1 MLGPRTLPVP
11 PAHPTFAPMQI
22 RAALKAVSSNPEF
35 RMLRLF
41 AGAGL
46 IVLAPLV
53 GLLPGP
59 GGVVVFAAGLG
70 LTLRNSIWAKRRYA
84 MFKKHLPKAGR
95 WADWGLRRKSA
106 KRRAEVAKLGKTPD
120 R

>member
-1 MLGPRTLPVP
+1 MLRLRILPAP
-11 PAHPTFAPMQI
+11 PGHPTLGRMPI
-22 RAALKAVSSNPEF
+22 RAAVTAVSSNPEY
-35 RMLRLF
+35 RVLRLA
-41 AGAGL
+41 AGAGMM
-46 IVLAPLV
+46 VLAPLV

-106 KRRAEVAKLGKTPD
+106 KRRAEAAKLSETTE